1 MTDPLTP
8 VLTETWDVEQAF
20 RGAFVSED
28 LPRLMRLYD
37 EALRIAGRQCRQVD
51 GEEAFLAG
59 ATKIVEM
66 LE

>member
-1 MTDPLTP
+1 L
-8 VLTETWDVEQAF
+8 E
-20 RGAFVSED
+20 
-28 LPRLMRLYD
+28 
-37 EALRIAGRQCRQVD
+37 IAGRQCRQVD